1 MKERSQAPLT
11 LLALLAG
18 ILFLALQGGRP
29 LVPPSPDIVVTAQAV
44 ATGGN
49 LSPAAL
55 HDVLTPRGG
64 SSQPFAGPSDPPAPL
79 TLHATA
85 AAAPEAAPRCTF
97 GQPAAWPARSHA
109 PCARPQTGPPAA

>member
-1 MKERSQAPLT
+1 MTERSHAPLT

-29 LVPPSPDIVVTAQAV
+29 LVPPSPDIVVAARTV
-44 ATGGN
+44 ATGD
-49 LSPAAL
+49 LSPATL
-55 HDVLTPRGG
+55 HDVLAPRGG

-79 TLHATA
+79 TPRAAA

-97 GQPAAWPARSHA
+97 DRPAAWPARSHA